1 MGNAQSAAMAAMAA
15 TAALRTQRHR
25 LPSSPVRRKRT
36 PILTGG
42 AGALAVKGAS
52 VLSLRPVA
60 RAPML
65 RLKAP
70 Q

>member
-1 MGNAQSAAMAAMAA
+1 MAA

-36 PILTGG
+36 PFLM
-42 AGALAVKGAS
+42 AEAEALAVMGAS
-52 VLSLRPVA
+52 VFSLRPVA
-60 RAPML
+60 LAPML